1 MFEIGGEKKEEK
13 QENTD
18 TYYYYIS
25 WDLVDSACGYG

>member
-1 MFEIGGEKKEEK
+1 MFEIGEEKKEEK

-25 WDLVDSACGYG
+25 WDLVDSACGYD

>member
-1 MFEIGGEKKEEK
+1 MFEIGEEKKEEK